1 MKISNVRIYDINETI
16 IDSGFPMS
24 SEPEYSLDRAKR
36 LASVP
41 SGSGH
46 DCFLKGILVR
56 YTLQAD
62 HSFWLHFL
70 RYHFSDIVSSE
81 SKMHS
86 ITKMELKWHP
96 FVSDESKFIA
106 TELIRAYNSKDLE
119 LKDTILRMYGLSKNV
134 DYKNQNE
141 IFEAIIM
148 NCPIGLE
155 LAASVT
161 DNYLQIKTT
170 YHQRKSHKMSSWKY
184 YCNWVETLPKAND
197 LILEKRK

>member
-1 MKISNVRIYDINETI
+1 MLISNVRVYDLEETI
-16 IDSGFPMS
+16 KDSGFPMS
-24 SEPEYSLDRAKR
+24 STPEYSLDRAKK

-46 DCFLKGILVR
+46 DCFLKGIVVR
-56 YTLQAD
+56 YTMQAD

-86 ITKMELKWHP
+86 ITKMKLHWHSY
-96 FVSDESKFIA
+96 VSEESKYIA
-106 TELIRAYNSKDLE
+106 TELIRAYNTKDLS
-119 LKDTILRMYGLSKNV
+119 LKDTILRMYGLSGEV
-134 DYKNQNE
+134 DFNNQSQ

-170 YHQRKSHKMSSWKY
+170 YYQRKPHKMSSWQY
-184 YCNWVETLPKAND
+184 YCNWVESLPNAKE
-197 LILEKRK
+197 LILNKRK